1 MHFADAGGDAGR
13 SPKWRHRVGTSIDR
27 SKPAADQ
34 PSGKRPRVQKNVT
47 SAIGTDIC
55 MGRYAERSPLPRE
68 SDLCELYGVSRT
80 VIRESLKI
88 LGTKGLVT
96 SRPRVGTIVS
106 DKDDWNLLDPQILEW
121 MGPNVLGKGLLD
133 CILETRRIVEP
144 AAAAFAAE
152 RATTQ
157 EIADLDRA
165 WRRMRDAGDDI
176 EAFTS
181 ADAAFHEIMLKASHN
196 QVFRQLFS
204 IIHAAL
210 MHALHT
216 SNEAAEKEL
225 VEALRMRDQEAARAC
240 SNRMLDLAARDISAA
255 LSRKS
260 SI

>member
-1 MHFADAGGDAGR
+1 VSGSAEHG
-13 SPKWRHRVGTSIDR
+13 K
-27 SKPAADQ
+27 AATDQ
-34 PSGKRPRVQKNVT
+34 PGKRPRVQKNVT
-47 SAIGTDIC
+47 AAIGADIC

-68 SDLCELYGVSRT
+68 SDLCDLYGVSRT

-96 SRPRVGTIVS
+96 SRPRVGTVICG
-106 DKDDWNLLDPQILEW
+106 KDEWNLLDPQILEW
-121 MGPNVLGKGLLD
+121 MGPDVLGHGLLD

-157 EIADLDRA
+157 DIADLDRA

-176 EAFTS
+176 GAFTA
-181 ADAAFHEIMLKASHN
+181 ADAAFHEAMLKASHN

-216 SNEAAEKEL
+216 SNEAAERRDEALGVHKEL
-225 VEALRMRDQEAARAC
+225 VEALRMRDKDAARAC
-240 SNRMLDLAARDISAA
+240 SNRMLDLAERDISVA
-255 LSRKS
+255 LGRKS
-260 SI
+260 RT

>member
-1 MHFADAGGDAGR
+1 MDKTEEHGR
-13 SPKWRHRVGTSIDR
+13 TGP
-27 SKPAADQ
+27 DQ
-34 PSGKRPRVQKNVT
+34 SGKRPRVQKNVT
-47 SAIGTDIC
+47 AAIGADIC
-55 MGRYAERSPLPRE
+55 IGRYPERSPLPKE
-68 SDLCELYGVSRT
+68 SDLCLLYGVSRT

-96 SRPRVGTIVS
+96 SRPRVGTIIC

-121 MGPNVLGKGLLD
+121 MGPDVLGHGLLD

-144 AAAAFAAE
+144 AAAEFAAE

-157 EIADLDRA
+157 DIADLDRA
-165 WRRMRDAGDDI
+165 WRRMRDAGDDVA
-176 EAFTS
+176 AFTA
-181 ADAAFHEIMLKASHN
+181 ADAAFHETMLRASHN

-216 SNEAAEKEL
+216 SNEAAEKRDEALAVHREL
-225 VEALRMRDQEAARAC
+225 VEALRMRDKAAARAC
-240 SNRMLDLAARDISAA
+240 SERMLDLAARDISVA

-260 SI
+260 KS